1 MNRFLGALLA
11 VALGLAPQ
19 AGAQPQR
26 WNVEETGQP
35 YRDVRVSTTEGTW
48 MSLDVSPD
56 GKTIAF
62 DMLGDIYVIPAAGGE
77 ARALHAGRAMQQL
90 GEGQGEQRA
99 DLGARPV
106 VANGRV
112 ADGHFGHL

>member
-1 MNRFLGALLA
+1 MHRTVRSSELGLPTERGNGQTDGIGCIAWMKSMNRFVGALLA

-35 YRDVRVSTTEGTW
+35 YRDVTVSTTEGTW

-56 GKTIAF
+56 GRTIAF
-62 DMLGDIYVIPAAGGE
+62 DMLGDI
-77 ARALHAGRAMQQL
+77 
-90 GEGQGEQRA
+90 
-99 DLGARPV
+99 
-106 VANGRV
+106 
-112 ADGHFGHL
+112 